1 MTKQHELSIKQNML
15 WNMAG
20 SIASLVCQYL
30 ITVLVVRLSSGLDDA
45 GLYSLAMSI
54 YGIFSPIANYGI
66 YSYLATDIRNEYSL
80 GEYITL
86 VMITSSI
93 CVLLVT
99 FYSVLTCRENAWG
112 VIVAY
117 IIYRIAGIILDI
129 MHAYDQ
135 KRHRMDIIGIS
146 LALQGILSLVL
157 FAVFFSFTESLVST
171 LLLMTLGTL
180 IVAATFD
187 IPKTLKLTTIH
198 LGISKPK
205 AIRLLKSCLPIV
217 LANVAF
223 GAVPSI
229 PRQYL
234 SAICGDA
241 TLGIYASVAAPV
253 AIIQTGATYIYNPL
267 ISYFAEYIAS
277 GNRLD
282 FIRMLKRTLLGIAAI
297 GIVCTLGIYLLAYP
311 VLNVLYGK
319 AVAAYSYLMYPLV
332 ISSLLLGMQGFFNNL
347 LIAMRTT
354 RSMLASSIISLI
366 ISLIICTPLVD
377 AFTMNGTTAALA
389 LSCLAGIIYS
399 AYCIKMQ
406 LESFCSH

>member
-1 MTKQHELSIKQNML
+1 MTKQPELSIKQNML

-20 SIASLVCQYL
+20 SITSLVCQYL
-30 ITVLVVRLSSGLDDA
+30 ITVLVVRLSSGLDAA
-45 GLYSLAMSI
+45 GLYSLAMSVF
-54 YGIFSPIANYGI
+54 GIFSPIANYGI

-80 GEYITL
+80 GEYLTL
-86 VMITSSI
+86 VIITSSV
-93 CVLLVT
+93 CVLFVA
-99 FYSVLTCRENAWG
+99 FYTVLTCRENAWM
-112 VIVAY
+112 VIIAY
-117 IIYRIAGIILDI
+117 IVYRIAGILLDI

-157 FAVFFSFTESLVST
+157 FGLLFSITENLITT

-180 IVAATFD
+180 IVAVTFD
-187 IPKTLKLTTIH
+187 IPKTLELTTIR
-198 LGISKPK
+198 LGISRLK
-205 AIRLLKSCLPIV
+205 AMRLLKSCLPIV

-241 TLGIYASVAAPV
+241 ILGIYASVAAPV

-267 ISYFAEYIAS
+267 ISYFADYIAR
-277 GNRLD
+277 GNRSG
-282 FIRMLKRTLLGIAAI
+282 FIRMLKSTLQGIVAI
-297 GIVCTLGIYLLAYP
+297 GIVCTLGIYLFAYP
-311 VLNVLYGK
+311 VLYLLYGEV
-319 AVAAYSYLMYPLV
+319 VAAHSDLMYPLV
-332 ISSLLLGMQGFFNNL
+332 VSSLLLGTQGFFNNL

-354 RSMLASSIISLI
+354 RAMLISSIVSLVV
-366 ISLIICTPLVD
+366 SLIICTPLVD
-377 AFTMNGTTAALA
+377 MFTMNGTTAALA

-399 AYCIKMQ
+399 AYCLKVQ
-406 LESFCSH
+406 LGSFCSR